1 MVFHFIL
8 CNIDEVHPYYPIKLT
23 QMINIPTQILGSDSH
38 SPALMDL
45 FISSDVGI
53 CSTMVFSPLRD
64 SDNVVV
70 SVSIDFPSNSQ

>member
-8 CNIDEVHPYYPIKLT
+8 CNIDEAHPYYPINLT
-23 QMINIPTQILGSDSH
+23 QMINIPTQILDSDSH

-45 FISSDVGI
+45 FLSSDVGI
-53 CSTMVFSPLRD
+53 CSTMVFPPLRD